1 MEIFTENYKWF
12 KKDPEDK
19 ETLKKKKEKEKETLK
34 METDGKFVTNL
45 KGLGLL
51 MILKMMISFKIYN
64 NGKQLESF
72 YH

>member
-1 MEIFTENYKWF
+1 MVQKRPRRQRN
-12 KKDPEDK
+12 P
-19 ETLKKKKEKEKETLK
+19 KKKKEKEKETLK